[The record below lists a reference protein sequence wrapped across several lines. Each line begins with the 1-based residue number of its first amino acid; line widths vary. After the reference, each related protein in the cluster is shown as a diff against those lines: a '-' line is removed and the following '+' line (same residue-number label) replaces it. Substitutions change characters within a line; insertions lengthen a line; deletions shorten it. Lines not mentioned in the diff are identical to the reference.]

1 MLAVGKIKMLRASV
15 SAGGAEALPAYNGG
29 RRMSTTS
36 LASQHLKRV
45 SNNKYGSGRMN
56 SQKSKASNGSEGSNG
71 MKKKR
76 KKSRKSVNAVGPAM
90 GRRRSQGVSKVLNC
104 RGDSFFLFSLFSYSI
119 FFSFEIYN

>member
-1 MLAVGKIKMLRASV
+1 MLRASV

-45 SNNKYGSGRMN
+45 SNNNGSGRMN

-104 RGDSFFLFSLFSYSI
+104 RGDSFFSVLPFLIFYLFLLDLQLDI
-119 FFSFEIYN
+119 G

>member
-1 MLAVGKIKMLRASV
+1 MLRASV

-45 SNNKYGSGRMN
+45 SNNKYGSERMN

-104 RGDSFFLFSLFSYSI
+104 RGDSFFSVLPFLIFYLFLLDLQLDI
-119 FFSFEIYN
+119 G